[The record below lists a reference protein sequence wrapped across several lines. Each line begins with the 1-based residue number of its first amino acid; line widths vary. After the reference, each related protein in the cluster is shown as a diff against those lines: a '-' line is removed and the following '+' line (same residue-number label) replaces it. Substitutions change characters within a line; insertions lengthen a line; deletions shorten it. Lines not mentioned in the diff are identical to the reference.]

1 VCECRQK
8 MERVVSTIAFILLI
22 ALFSSAAAQTAR
34 DPIEPITS
42 ALRNHQFDQALQLLQ
57 PALQQFP
64 KNAQLWTLQGI
75 ALSGQGHNKEALT
88 AFRRALSISPDL
100 LPALEGAAQI
110 EYAASSKDAIPLLHH
125 LLQLRPN
132 DQTSHAMLAVL
143 EYQRGNCEAAVAH
156 FDKAGTLLDSQI
168 DALHAYAT
176 CLVKRKQFDQATE
189 IFRRAVALRPDDPQ
203 ERHLLA
209 SIQLMA
215 KKPKDALATLDPLLQ
230 GASPAAETLEL
241 ASAAQEDNGDT
252 PEAVRTLREAIVA
265 DPKNVSLYLDFATL
279 SFAHQSF
286 QVGIDI
292 LNDGLTLMPQ
302 ASQLY
307 LARGVLYVQLAQYD
321 QAQDDFEKAYQLD
334 PSQSLS
340 SAAQGLAAVQ
350 EHDLDRALATVQ
362 SKLARNPNDPIL
374 LYLHA
379 DILSEKGVDPGTPDF
394 QRALRSA
401 KKAVALRPSMAPAHD
416 TLAKLYL
423 LSGEN
428 QAAAEQ
434 CRKALTS
441 DPKDQTAVYH
451 LIQALRKTGQKAE
464 IPDLLKRLADLRAA
478 STKEEREHYRYRL
491 VEDNPSSPDPAHP

>member
-1 VCECRQK
+1 MKSMGRGAKAIC
-8 MERVVSTIAFILLI
+8 FILLI
-22 ALFSSAAAQTAR
+22 TLFSSAAAQTAH

-57 PALQQFP
+57 RALQQFP

-75 ALSGQGHNKEALT
+75 ALSGQGRNQDALA
-88 AFRRALSISPDL
+88 AFHRALSISPDL

-125 LLQLRPN
+125 LLRLHPN
-132 DQTSHAMLAVL
+132 DPTSHAMLAVL

-189 IFRRAVALRPDDPQ
+189 IFQHAVALRPDDPQ

-209 SIQLMA
+209 SIQLLA

-230 GASPAAETLEL
+230 SASPAAETLEL
-241 ASAAQEDNGDT
+241 VSAAYEDSGDT
-252 PEAVRTLREAIVA
+252 PQAVRTLREAIVA
-265 DPKNVSLYLDFATL
+265 APTNVSLYLDFATI

-292 LNDGLTLMPQ
+292 LNDGLGLMPT
-302 ASQLY
+302 ASQLF

-321 QAQDDFEKAYQLD
+321 KAQDDFERAYQLD

-350 EHDLDRALATVQ
+350 EHDLDRALTTVH

-374 LYLHA
+374 LYLQA

-423 LSGEN
+423 LAGDN
-428 QAAAEQ
+428 PAAAEQ
-434 CRKALTS
+434 SRKALAH

-464 IPDLLKRLADLRAA
+464 IPDLLKRLAELRAA
-478 STKEEREHYRYRL
+478 TTQEEREHNRYRL
-491 VEDNPSSPDPAHP
+491 VEDNPSSPETSHP

>member
-1 VCECRQK
+1 MKSSRC
-8 MERVVSTIAFILLI
+8 TIGTVFFILLI
-22 ALFSSAAAQTAR
+22 ALFSSAVAQTAH

-75 ALSGQGHNKEALT
+75 ALSGQGHNKEALI

-143 EYQRGNCEAAVAH
+143 EYQRGNCEAAVTH

-189 IFRRAVALRPDDPQ
+189 IFQHAVALRPDDPQ

-230 GASPAAETLEL
+230 SASPAAETLEL
-241 ASAAQEDNGDT
+241 ASAAYEDGGDT
-252 PEAVRTLREAIVA
+252 PQAVRTLREAIVA
-265 DPKNVSLYLDFATL
+265 DPKNVSLYLDFATI

-292 LNDGLTLMPQ
+292 LNDGLTLMPG

-307 LARGVLYVQLAQYD
+307 LARGVLSVQLAQYD
-321 QAQDDFEKAYQLD
+321 KAQDDFEKAYQLD
-334 PSQSLS
+334 PTQSLS

-350 EHDLDRALATVQ
+350 EHDLDRALTTVQ
-362 SKLARNPNDPIL
+362 SKLARNPNDAIL
-374 LYLHA
+374 LYLQA

-401 KKAVALRPSMAPAHD
+401 RKAVALRPSMAPAHD

-423 LSGEN
+423 LSGEYP
-428 QAAAEQ
+428 AAAEQ
-434 CRKALTS
+434 CRKALTN

-478 STKEEREHYRYRL
+478 STKEEREHNRYKL